1 MDDWRKTLINR
12 LKIKIVSSTFNLFSI
27 CLFISFLMTFYNEL
41 KKRYSFNFQVVI
53 LNILKLSLR
62 RSEYFSKLKIKQSL
76 LEIKNNHYSL
86 STWLLSISI
95 GFHKKKNTV
104 YIKFCNKK

>member
-1 MDDWRKTLINR
+1 
-12 LKIKIVSSTFNLFSI
+12 
-27 CLFISFLMTFYNEL
+27 MTFYNEL

-86 STWLLSISI
+86 ST
-95 GFHKKKNTV
+95 
-104 YIKFCNKK
+104 